1 MGKVISAH
9 ELNENVTITEK
20 DDSPKNSVEFYHLS
34 EKELKENQETD
45 TSTADKSQIVK

>member
-1 MGKVISAH
+1 MGKAISAH

-20 DDSPKNSVEFYHLS
+20 DDSPKNSEEFYHLS
-34 EKELKENQETD
+34 EKELKDNHETD